1 MNKYIYLSRCAPINS
16 FEPACGVW
24 ATKRVSDQFYVLI
37 KQQTH
42 LSVFLILPYNNT
54 VKVFCETSCSCDVG
68 KIRESSLKVKR
79 IITQIAI
86 GNGFTNQTDLG
97 YFLKAFVINSA
108 EGLNVRLLISP
119 S

>member
-1 MNKYIYLSRCAPINS
+1 MNKYIYLSKCAPINS
-16 FEPACGVW
+16 FETACGVW